1 MDKPEGLKPMT
12 PESVKAPAAQS
23 QLPHRTPE
31 TAAPQKAEPVPR
43 WREVAAQAATE
54 SDPNRLSQLVD
65 ELIQLL
71 DEERRNKPGR
81 D

>member
-1 MDKPEGLKPMT
+1 MDKPEGTKAIT
-12 PESVKAPAAQS
+12 PEGVETPAAQS

-31 TAAPQKAEPVPR
+31 TGHQEVEPGPR

-65 ELIQLL
+65 ELIRLL
-71 DEERRNKPGR
+71 DEERRNKTT
-81 D
+81 